1 MMCMPGCGAERRVP
15 LGGGSACRPMA
26 GIRWAEVGV
35 SKKVGARCRDAARFA
50 PLPTPPF
57 PGESNLHRT
66 LTHYDIPFIPRRD
79 WGVEARSLSPEV
91 KVCNF
96 SLSCEVGVTNP
107 NGGVGGVKP
116 EHRKRSWGQ
125 EQCPILG
132 QMLPVLTTH
141 NKGDALEPKLYLVR
155 KQTCCDKEKPKN
167 GCS

>member
-1 MMCMPGCGAERRVP
+1 MKNVQPRYRDTVLHP
-15 LGGGSACRPMA
+15 LAAWVCKKACFFMLLRYSF
-26 GIRWAEVGV
+26 GV
-35 SKKVGARCRDAARFA
+35 ILRADAACFDHFPA
-50 PLPTPPF
+50 PPF

-167 GCS
+167 GCR